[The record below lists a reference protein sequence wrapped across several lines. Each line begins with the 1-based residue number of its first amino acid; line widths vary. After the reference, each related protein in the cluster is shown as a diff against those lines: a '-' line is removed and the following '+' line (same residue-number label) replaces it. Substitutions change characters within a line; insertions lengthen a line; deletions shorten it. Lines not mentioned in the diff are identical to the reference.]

1 MDRLS
6 YGIYILTA
14 RFGGT
19 MTGCVINTACQVAV
33 SPTQISIAV
42 NKSNYTNEI
51 LSTTKRCNI
60 SILSEAADFDLIRH
74 FGFQSGRDVDKFAS
88 FPDYKLA
95 DNGIP
100 YITRGTN
107 SYMSLIFDRVIDL
120 GSHYLYIGKV
130 IASVE
135 LSDVPSA
142 TYDFYH
148 REIKP
153 KAGRAAAGAGAG
165 VTAAGAS
172 EGATADSAAAESAAS
187 ATGKKKWRCKICNY
201 EYEGDELPEDFVCPI
216 CKHPAEDFEEVE

>member
-1 MDRLS
+1 MNDIKIHCKLKEDYDREERNMDRLS

-107 SYMSLIFDRVIDL
+107 SYMSLIFDKVIDL
-120 GSHYLYIGKV
+120 GSHNLYIGQV
-130 IASVE
+130 VASVE

-153 KAGRAAAGAGAG
+153 KAG
-165 VTAAGAS
+165 
-172 EGATADSAAAESAAS
+172 ATGTSADSTAS

>member
-14 RFGGT
+14 RFGST

-42 NKSNYTNEI
+42 NKNNYTSEI

-60 SILSEAADFDLIRH
+60 SILSEAADFELIKH
-74 FGFQSGRDVDKFAS
+74 FGFQSGRDVNKFAD
-88 FPDYKLA
+88 FADYKLA

-120 GSHYLYIGKV
+120 GSHYLFIGQV
-130 IASVE
+130 AASVE
-135 LSDVPSA
+135 LNDEPSA
-142 TYDFYH
+142 TYDYYH

-153 KAGRAAAGAGAG
+153 KGGSGAG
-165 VTAAGAS
+165 
-172 EGATADSAAAESAAS
+172 SAAS
-187 ATGKKKWRCKICNY
+187 ATGSSAAGSTGKKKWRCKICNY